1 MTYAVERSGRTRPWR
16 PLVGVAAT
24 LGALVM
30 LDGPVLCPFRRCTGG
45 YCPLCGVTRSAALMA
60 RLDPLRALALYPAL
74 PLMAVAV
81 AAAIRPGLLG
91 QRRSDRLLVTV
102 GTIVVIV
109 WLVRLAVG
117 DIPAPTGLQ
126 WPVPIP

>member
-1 MTYAVERSGRTRPWR
+1 
-16 PLVGVAAT
+16 
-24 LGALVM
+24 
-30 LDGPVLCPFRRCTGG
+30 
-45 YCPLCGVTRSAALMA
+45 MA